1 MYMKEW
7 IYSVSSIQNQT
18 RTHAAKRSDKSR
30 GDFMSDFGEKEARIA
45 LKGVRIDLEHEA
57 CVLEDFI
64 WLDDFHMQQI
74 SLFLEFT

>member
-1 MYMKEW
+1 MYRAYRIKQGLMLQKG
-7 IYSVSSIQNQT
+7 QT
-18 RTHAAKRSDKSR
+18 RAEGTLCLI
-30 GDFMSDFGEKEARIA
+30 FGEKEARIA